1 MTDPKPNA
9 ESPGTAA
16 EPPRTPLCLRP
27 AGAARRAGR
36 SPRTIGHWLRLGRVR
51 ECGTP
56 GCRNVPAASLEAFL
70 AAPQRVPA
78 LKGPLFRRRGRWA
91 ACYDPVPLVL
101 RIRKAGLSKQQAAAD
116 ARMHRPTVTRVL
128 DGRGTR

>member
-1 MTDPKPNA
+1 M
-9 ESPGTAA
+9 
-16 EPPRTPLCLRP
+16 
-27 AGAARRAGR
+27 
-36 SPRTIGHWLRLGRVR
+36 R

-70 AAPQRVPA
+70 AA
-78 LKGPLFRRRGRWA
+78 LKSPLSRRRDRWA
-91 ACYDPVPLVL
+91 ACYDPVPLDL

-128 DGRGTR
+128 DGRGTRQGVRRLCTVLDMELVEVVPECRG